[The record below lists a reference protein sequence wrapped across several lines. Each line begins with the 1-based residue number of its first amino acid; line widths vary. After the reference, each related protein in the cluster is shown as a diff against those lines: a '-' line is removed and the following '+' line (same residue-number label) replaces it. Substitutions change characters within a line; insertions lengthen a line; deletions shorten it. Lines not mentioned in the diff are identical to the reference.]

1 MTKTINL
8 TGMIVF
14 VVSVIVLTLCYF
26 IIATGVINP
35 GEWVF
40 GLLLGSF
47 VTTIIGAA
55 NVIEV
60 DY

>member
-1 MTKTINL
+1 MTKYINL
-8 TGMIVF
+8 TGLIVL
-14 VVSVIVLTLCYF
+14 VVSAAVLALCYF

-55 NVIEV
+55 NAIEV
-60 DY
+60 DC